1 LVSADRRCGVIK
13 TTSALYILSL
23 ITQKP
28 EPPAITFSRPK
39 RKPRLKPGK
48 SINVSAE
55 EKALYEALINSQDAN
70 YEGIIIAD
78 RRKV

>member
-1 LVSADRRCGVIK
+1 
-13 TTSALYILSL
+13 
-23 ITQKP
+23 
-28 EPPAITFSRPK
+28 
-39 RKPRLKPGK
+39 LKPGK

-55 EKALYEALINSQDAN
+55 EKARYEELINSQDAN